1 VSEEREKRDERDARE
16 ERTYHVDVLTR
27 VEGEGRFVLQL
38 KEGRVVRS
46 ELAIFEAP
54 RFFEAFLRG
63 RDRHEVVDVVARI
76 CGICPVAYQM
86 SAALALEA
94 ALNVAVPDPIRRLRR
109 LLYCG
114 EWIESHA
121 LHVFLLHAPDFLGFP
136 SAIEMAAEHRELV
149 ERGLRM
155 KKIGN
160 AILETLGG
168 RATHPVSPRIGGF
181 SKVPTRERLRA
192 LREDLATGLRDA
204 ELTVTWA
211 ASLPMPPLD
220 VEYVYVALDAPEYP
234 LEGGDTILVGRE
246 GTTERVPIERFD
258 EHFVERQVPHSNA
271 LQATLHDGTTY
282 LTGPAARLHHH
293 AERLHPRARA
303 AMEAIALPRS
313 VRNPHQFLVVRAL
326 ELVHAFAEALELV
339 DAYVEPRE
347 AFVPDVIPAER
358 SPADSADPSSA
369 RVGFGATEAPRG
381 LLWHRY
387 ELDEDG
393 LVRDA
398 RIVPPTSQNQA
409 RIEADLVAM
418 APALLALPHDEAT
431 ALCERL
437 IRSYDPCISCATHFL
452 DLRIEGA

>member
-1 VSEEREKRDERDARE
+1 VSETRDESTARE

-38 KEGRVVRS
+38 EGGRVVRS

-94 ALNVAVPDPIRRLRR
+94 ALHLSVPEPIRRLRR

-181 SKVPTRERLRA
+181 SKAPTRERLRA
-192 LREDLATGLRDA
+192 LRDDLATGLRDA
-204 ELTVTWA
+204 ELTVAWA

-234 LEGGDTILVGRE
+234 LDRGDTILVGRE
-246 GTTERVPIERFD
+246 GTTARVPIERFD

-271 LQATLHDGTTY
+271 LQSTLHDGTTY

-303 AMEAIALPRS
+303 AMEGIALPRS

-326 ELVHAFAEALELV
+326 ELVHAFAEALDLV
-339 DAYVEPRE
+339 DAYVEPRT
-347 AFVPDVIPAER
+347 AFVHEA
-358 SPADSADPSSA
+358 PADATSA
-369 RVGFGATEAPRG
+369 RIGFGATEAPRG

-387 ELDEDG
+387 ELDDEG

-418 APALLALPHDEAT
+418 APTLLALPHDEAT

-452 DLRIEGA
+452 DLRIEGG

>member
-1 VSEEREKRDERDARE
+1 VSEKRESSACE

-38 KEGRVVRS
+38 EGGRVVRS

-54 RFFEAFLRG
+54 RFSEAFLRG

-94 ALNVAVPDPIRRLRR
+94 ALEISVPDPIRRLRR

-192 LREDLATGLRDA
+192 LREELATGLRDA
-204 ELTVTWA
+204 ELTVAWA

-220 VEYVYVALDAPEYP
+220 VDYVYVALDAPEYP
-234 LEGGDTILVGRE
+234 LERGDTILVGRE
-246 GTTERVPIERFD
+246 GTTTRVPIERFD
-258 EHFVERQVPHSNA
+258 EFFVERQVPHSNA

-303 AMEAIALPRS
+303 VMESIALPRS

-326 ELVHAFAEALELV
+326 ELVHAFAEALDLV
-339 DAYVEPRE
+339 EAYVEPRD
-347 AFVPDVIPAER
+347 AFVREAPA
-358 SPADSADPSSA
+358 ADATIA
-369 RVGFGATEAPRG
+369 RIGFGATEAPRG

-418 APALLALPHDEAT
+418 APALLALRHDEAT